1 MCSGQMEGGDLNY
14 PLLRPPP
21 SPVASSVIKV
31 AMKSVEKCQEKKSRN
46 ITYGI

>member
-31 AMKSVEKCQEKKSRN
+31 AMKSVEKCQEKESQREMKL
-46 ITYGI
+46 